1 MLASARE
8 TRPTRLIMLRISLRQ
23 RSRAWGGPRRPSAW
37 LQEAASTGFPC
48 YSLFERDP
56 NLDPI
61 RQDPHFRTFMAEMQ
75 KSSASLRRVLFPDSN

>member
-1 MLASARE
+1 MG
-8 TRPTRLIMLRISLRQ
+8 
-23 RSRAWGGPRRPSAW
+23 RAEEAVGW

-61 RQDPHFRTFMAEMQ
+61 RREPRFQALMAEMQ
-75 KSSASLRRVLFPDSN
+75 KSSASLKRALFPPASDLHPSRRRAEVQHHPSPD